1 MRMSKA
7 LRKRNHWSGRLRE
20 AVLSVTATPS
30 GARLVPAL
38 SLLGGAEVAQF
49 PYLATAVDEQ
59 QVRVLAGKLQAG
71 DLLLEVNGAP
81 VAGLTSRD
89 VTALIAASPS
99 PVQLKL
105 LKPGGAL
112 TKDLRLY
119 LNQRFQKGSVDH
131 ELQQTIRDNL
141 YLRTVPC
148 TTRPPREGE
157 VPDVDYN
164 FISAA
169 EFSDL
174 EKRGALLE
182 TGTYEGNFYGT
193 PVPSAEAVL
202 PLELL
207 LPGARPSSEGKRRR
221 NQSVTDMERATGP
234 GGGGRGAANDAAVNG
249 NGACGT
255 PDSSECDEV
264 RVDSGSHS
272 LLYRPPDGPSLYLGA
287 SDPSRGAPFLGAPS
301 YWDDDEV
308 LGPLPDRWEK
318 ASTEEGEVY
327 FIDHDTKTT
336 SWLDPR
342 RARFQKPLEECQ
354 DDELPY
360 GWEKID
366 DPQYGT
372 YYVDH
377 LNRKTQFENPVIE
390 AKRRS
395 NHPKE
400 PSASTLPRARPS
412 PVSPQAQRSRSTNDL
427 APATPATPAG
437 KAFFTRDE
445 RELSGERVRTTLRKT
460 SRGFGFTIV
469 GGDQPEEFLQVKSLV
484 PSGPAALDGRMRT
497 GDVIVS
503 VNDACVLGYSQVDV
517 VRIFQCI
524 PIGQCVTLDLCR
536 GYPLPFDPDDPATHM
551 VTAFAVSGKEP
562 MIINGWPLADPGLPP
577 TVAALPGLPS
587 LHSTP
592 DSGTAVHSQQQPWWT
607 SAATQ
612 GARDA
617 PENGHARDDGDSLA
631 SSGTSQPELLTAT
644 VVKGPA
650 GFGFTIADGA
660 GGQRVRHI
668 LDRARGRDLR
678 EGDLILQVGGRDVQ
692 GLSHMQVVQML
703 KDCPVGSPV
712 PFVVQRPGTGNHSPN
727 RSQQSEFE
735 RRNSAGSFRESG
747 HPAARPGPP
756 SLYPP
761 WTGTSPPG
769 HTANAPRRA
778 LLYPPPPQGPP
789 SFGQQGRPPGPATSE
804 GPRELSE
811 SATLEFRDIDVFL
824 RRQETGFGF
833 RILGGEEPGHPIR
846 VGAVVPWGAADV
858 DGRLRPGDELL
869 SVDSSP
875 VEGHVHQH
883 VIALM
888 QKAAL
893 NGHVS
898 LTVRRA
904 LAPAPSGP
912 LGPPSLSN
920 LHVYGGAAGAPVEP
934 TGGSSPPEPPRGL
947 AQEVQGLSLECTPS
961 DVTVQR
967 QEHEGFGFVIV
978 SSLARPEGGPAN
990 ALPHKIGRVVPGSP
1004 AERCGVLRVGD
1015 RIVAVNRRCILDMS
1029 HADIVM
1035 LVRDA
1040 GLTVTLAVLPAPES
1054 SGNPSPNTTSQP
1066 STPGPITSSSANI
1079 DIHRRQEIPVNKT
1092 PQRALYEAV
1101 LEKGER
1107 GFGFSIRGGREY
1119 GMELY
1124 VLRVVEGGPAATSSQ
1139 MQVGDQ
1145 IVEIGGESTSDMTH
1159 ARAIDLIRGSG
1170 GAVRLLLRHG
1180 SGHVPD
1186 HAADGGVDG
1195 SATTPPASS
1204 PRVPDVTGRP
1214 ADIAA
1219 PSALPV
1225 VTGHKPPAEADVT
1238 SARESDAEP
1247 NRADAIASPSRVAL
1261 PPAEQRSGADAGYA
1275 ERPDGREA
1283 DAARSDFHPGSPG
1296 GRSLLG
1302 TASDAAAAEQTE
1314 ETSRRQLPPPE
1325 ADGAVSPT
1333 GVAGDEG
1340 DGSNNSGGNRDKPPP
1355 PPPRAGETMAAAA
1368 DATVPVEVG
1377 GHKEE
1382 EVVAAAAAASPS
1394 REAVDDSNAE
1404 PSSAP
1409 PKPAA
1414 VQPASNATLPR
1425 KHVGRPGPWR
1435 VPASDRIP
1443 SAIKQ

>member
-1 MRMSKA
+1 MSKA

-255 PDSSECDEV
+255 PGGHPGISS
-264 RVDSGSHS
+264 VDVVTFGC
-272 LLYRPPDGPSLYLGA
+272 
-287 SDPSRGAPFLGAPS
+287 DPSRGAPFLGAPS

-395 NHPKE
+395 NHPKGDCGL
-400 PSASTLPRARPS
+400 AAHAIAR
-412 PVSPQAQRSRSTNDL
+412 
-427 APATPATPAG
+427 

-712 PFVVQRPGTGNHSPN
+712 PFVVQRPGTRNGDPS
-727 RSQQSEFE
+727 RRWQCLEFE

-747 HPAARPGPP
+747 PPAARPGPP
-756 SLYPP
+756 SLAAGREHRY
-761 WTGTSPPG
+761 
-769 HTANAPRRA
+769 ALRPRA
-778 LLYPPPPQGPP
+778 AHG
-789 SFGQQGRPPGPATSE
+789 
-804 GPRELSE
+804 LSASL
-811 SATLEFRDIDVFL
+811 SAALEFRDIDVFL

-846 VGAVVPWGAADV
+846 VGAVVPRGAADV

-1040 GLTVTLAVLPAPES
+1040 GLTVTLAVLPAPGQS
-1054 SGNPSPNTTSQP
+1054 FLFSLLLPTPPTYTHLLTHPPTQPLTHSFIHTLTHLLTHSTTHTSTHSHIYSMTHLPTHLPTYLLTSGK
-1066 STPGPITSSSANI
+1066 
-1079 DIHRRQEIPVNKT
+1079 RRCLHLT
-1092 PQRALYEAV
+1092 CAQRALYEAV

-1139 MQVGDQ
+1139 MQVSTHVGDQ

-1382 EVVAAAAAASPS
+1382 EVVAAAASPS